1 MKNLLFKVLLL
12 LGYGPSIFFLIS
24 GVMLLPFAGIAFFVE
39 PSIGFLGA
47 IAILTCGFIGLRG
60 LILLLNL
67 SKQPVNL
74 KTVKYQLV
82 VYLILGIGA
91 SFTLSMSFVE
101 KNLIMSLIFFL
112 PIPTTMYLLYL
123 NRDYFHK

>member
-60 LILLLNL
+60 VILLLNL

-74 KTVKYQLV
+74 KTTQYKLL

-91 SFTLSMSFVE
+91 SFTFSMSFLE
-101 KNLIMSLIFFL
+101 KNIVISLILFL

-123 NRDYFHK
+123 NYDYFHK